1 MMHACWSS
9 PMWDCWGSKCL
20 RRVSHTAHIAR
31 EPNSMMNRPS
41 GHPKTLCMV
50 PTSLCTSHMHRR
62 RAMFFLPIQHTDSP
76 ILSGFELLV
85 RVWCV
90 FGCSAMRHGCVLG
103 HGTPC
108 AHMRASVCSQRGWE
122 NSFELHPFAS
132 DSRAASRM
140 RTTSTQPVH
149 AEQNDHVP

>member
-1 MMHACWSS
+1 MHVKWGVA
-9 PMWDCWGSKCL
+9 MQRHWGSKCL
-20 RRVSHTAHIAR
+20 RRGSHTTHIAR
-31 EPNSMMNRPS
+31 DPNAIMNRPS
-41 GHPKTLCMV
+41 GHTETL
-50 PTSLCTSHMHRR
+50 PAPFLLHMPRLTPLPP
-62 RAMFFLPIQHTDSP
+62 AEQMMPIQHTDSP

-103 HGTPC
+103 FGAPC
-108 AHMRASVCSQRGWE
+108 AHMRASVCSQRGWK

-149 AEQNDHVP
+149 AEQNGHVP